1 MRCSRRTRR
10 PAKRRS
16 ARRCRATSAAAPGT
30 ARSSRQCS
38 WLPRGKRNMGSIP
51 DLLGLGA
58 AFRYIG
64 RKRRT
69 KEDPR
74 FVTGRGRFVA
84 DISLPGLKHVALL
97 TSPHAS
103 ALIKRLDVRRALAL
117 PGVHYVLTGEEF
129 CAATDP
135 LLIGVDAPL
144 VKRWSLA
151 RGCVRYAGEW
161 VAAVVA
167 DSRALAED
175 AVEAIEIEYAPTE
188 CVI

>member
-1 MRCSRRTRR
+1 MG
-10 PAKRRS
+10 PDPFFKYV
-16 ARRCRATSAAAPGT
+16 
-30 ARSSRQCS
+30 
-38 WLPRGKRNMGSIP
+38 GK
-51 DLLGLGA
+51 
-58 AFRYIG
+58 
-64 RKRRT
+64 KRRT

-84 DISLPGLKHVALL
+84 DVAIPGLKHIALV

-103 ALIKRLDVRRALAL
+103 AVIKRINHEKATAMS
-117 PGVHYVLTGEEF
+117 GVHYVLTGEEF

-135 LLIGVDAPL
+135 LPVGVDAPL

-151 RGCVRYAGEW
+151 NKVARYAGEW

-175 AVEAIEIEYAPTE
+175 AAEKIEIDYEPGEYVLDPERAILPGSVLVHPE
-188 CVI
+188 HGSNVLYRRKFVWGN